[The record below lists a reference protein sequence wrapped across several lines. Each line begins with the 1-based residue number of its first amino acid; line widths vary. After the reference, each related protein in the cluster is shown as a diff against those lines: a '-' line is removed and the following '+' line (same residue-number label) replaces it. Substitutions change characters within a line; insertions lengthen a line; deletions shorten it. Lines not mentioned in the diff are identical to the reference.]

1 MIYGMTSRIDVILHQ
16 DRNGMLVPYV
26 IEKEGKFYKVQDVKQ
41 IRTSSQR
48 QRGATIKYLV
58 NINGH
63 DKYVFCN
70 EYSWYIIDEEEDK
83 RTFSNPAASPSEA
96 IAI

>member
-1 MIYGMTSRIDVILHQ
+1 MIYGTTSRIDVILHQ

-26 IEKEGKFYKVQDVKQ
+26 IEKDGKFYKVQDVKQ
-41 IRTSSQR
+41 IRAASGR
-48 QRGATIKYLV
+48 QRTAKEKYLV

-63 DKYVFCN
+63 DKYIFHEGYC
-70 EYSWYIIDEEEDK
+70 WYMLKEDEDV
-83 RTFSNPAASPSEA
+83 RTFASPAASPAEA